1 MIFLLFY
8 VVVAV
13 SLAVCTLWVL
23 ACEDLKAAFEL
34 YAVSLA
40 ICILWVWTA
49 KPVSYNV
56 LELGTPL
63 REALTK
69 LQDKGYGHIIVDDGT
84 LFLQFFIRPGS
95 REITLDIPAPQLQ
108 TLDSNLNLLGFL
120 GFKSSGFNHIEL
132 HQKDVASVE
141 DAVVAAGGVF
151 GALFKWQLEHRV
163 TLETDFSKV
172 RRP

>member
-1 MIFLLFY
+1 VIFLLFY

-69 LQDKGYGHIIVDDGT
+69 LQDKGYGHAIVDDGT

-108 TLDSNLNLLGFL
+108 KLDSNLNLLGFL
-120 GFKSSGFNHIEL
+120 GFKSSSFNHIEL
-132 HQKDVASVE
+132 HQKDVATVE
-141 DAVVAAGGVF
+141 EAVVAAGEVF
-151 GALFKWQLEHRV
+151 GALFKWQLDIRV